1 MYFTFAC
8 LFSLEWAQGNVK
20 GLGDLVALKV
30 LYLSSTQV
38 GGDVKGLGGLV
49 ALTVLDLDDT
59 EVQGGGL
66 DELRE
71 HQKTLS
77 GP

>member
-1 MYFTFAC
+1 M
-8 LFSLEWAQGNVK
+8 K
-20 GLGDLVALKV
+20 GLGGLVALKV
-30 LYLSSTQV
+30 LILSLTKV

-49 ALTVLDLDDT
+49 ALTVLYLAKT
-59 EVQGGGL
+59 QVQGGGL

-71 HQKTLS
+71 HQKTLK

>member
-1 MYFTFAC
+1 M
-8 LFSLEWAQGNVK
+8 
-20 GLGDLVALKV
+20 ALTG
-30 LYLSSTQV
+30 LYLSNTDV

-49 ALTVLDLDDT
+49 ALTELYLGKTKVGGDVKGLSGLVALKVLYLDET
-59 EVQGGGL
+59 QVHGGGL

-71 HQKTLS
+71 HQKALK